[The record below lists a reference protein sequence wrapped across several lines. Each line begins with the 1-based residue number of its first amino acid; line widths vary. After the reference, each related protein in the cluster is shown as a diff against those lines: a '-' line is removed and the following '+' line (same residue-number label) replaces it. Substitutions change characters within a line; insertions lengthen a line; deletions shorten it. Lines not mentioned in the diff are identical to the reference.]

1 MPAAGQGTR
10 GALAGLKVL
19 DCTHVIAGAY
29 CSLVLADL
37 GADVIK
43 IEPPGG
49 ESTRGMLGARADA
62 FRAFD
67 HVNRNKRAVAL
78 DLSTQAGAYVVRR
91 MVETADV
98 FVENYRPGAMDR
110 MGLGYDAL
118 AAINPRLVYCSV
130 SGFGL
135 DGPYR
140 ERGGFDLVT
149 QAMSGIM
156 SFVGEAGSETPCSTA
171 VPISDLNAGVFAAV
185 AVLAALQSRQAT
197 GRGQHV
203 ETSLLESAL
212 AYTIWET
219 GMYLSTGEVA
229 KRNGARHRL
238 AAPYE
243 PLKAADGH
251 LVVGVNSQRLWKRF
265 CKALGEPG
273 LETEAGFDSPAGRM
287 RNRDALQARLEA
299 ILARDSR
306 DAWLAKLEAEGV
318 PAGPLNTIAQAW
330 DDPQIQ
336 ARGLLAEADGR
347 RFVRTPIKMHATPVT
362 VRAGPADVGQHTREV
377 LAEAGY
383 SADEIAALVA
393 SGAAATERRTEAG
406 A

>member
-1 MPAAGQGTR
+1 MA

-43 IEPPGG
+43 IEPPAG

-67 HVNRNKRAVAL
+67 YVNRNKRAIAL
-78 DLSTQAGAYVVRR
+78 DLATEEGAAVVRR
-91 MVETADV
+91 LVETADV

-110 MGLGYDAL
+110 MGLGYGRL
-118 AAINPRLVYCSV
+118 AEINPRLVYCSV

-135 DGPYR
+135 DGPYAQ
-140 ERGGFDLVT
+140 RGGFDLVT
-149 QAMSGIM
+149 QAMSGLM
-156 SFVGEAGSETPCSTA
+156 SFVGEVGSEVPCSTA

-185 AVLAALQSRQAT
+185 GVLAALQSRHTT
-197 GRGQHV
+197 GQGQHV
-203 ETSLLESAL
+203 ETSLFESAL

-243 PLKAADGH
+243 PLRTKDGH
-251 LVVGVNSQRLWKRF
+251 IVVGVNSQRLWKRF
-265 CKALGEPG
+265 CAALGEPG
-273 LETEAGFDSPAGRM
+273 LLTEAGFDSPGARM
-287 RNRDALQARLEA
+287 KNRDALQARLEG
-299 ILARDSR
+299 ILAREPG
-306 DAWLAKLEAEGV
+306 AYWLDRLEAEGV

-330 DDPQIQ
+330 DDPQIK
-336 ARGLLAEADGR
+336 ARGLLAETGGR
-347 RFVRTPIKMHATPVT
+347 RFVRTPIKLHDTPVALT
-362 VRAGPADVGQHTREV
+362 RGPADVGQDTRAV

-383 SADEIAALVA
+383 SQDDIDGLIA
-393 SGAAATERRTEAG
+393 SGAAATERKEVSA
-406 A
+406 